1 MQKYRLDVWMAG
13 SGDWEGYGLHDSYEM
28 AVEEGEKLVRFFGRA
43 REFKITPVQIP
54 DKVECMKYD
63 IDNGAFFKENL
74 ADSMD
79 QSCPGEIHAHGF
91 PADDPD
97 VKREYEKAAKDFC
110 IDNLAAFNK

>member
-13 SGDWEGYGLHDSYEM
+13 SNDWEGYGLHDSYEM

-43 REFKITPVQIP
+43 REFTITPVQIP
-54 DKVECMKYD
+54 DKVEDMKYD
-63 IDNGAFFKENL
+63 IDNGACFKENL

-79 QSCPGEIHAHGF
+79 QSCPEIHAHGF
-91 PADDPD
+91 PADDPKA
-97 VKREYEKAAKDFC
+97 KREYEKAAKDFC